1 MRACPLRQAK
11 LASPSPTSLTR
22 PYKDSTGNFLPWR
35 HAVCSVNGRMSREPV
50 PAKKNSSTG
59 REIGSNFSEPLFQTI
74 FETTGT
80 ATVIVEE
87 DMTISRANQGFERL
101 TGYSRGEVEGKKSW
115 KEFIGKSRPDSVAAH
130 HRARKIE
137 LGGLRGSYDFQILT
151 KYGDKRHVYA
161 TVAMIPGT
169 KKSVASLLD
178 VTGSVDKEKA
188 LRKSEKR
195 YRGLFET
202 LPDGFASIGLSRR
215 IIDSNPAFQAM
226 VGYTR
231 EELSGLSFYQ
241 LIPEKWRASVDRIE
255 EQILRR
261 GYSAV
266 YEKEYVRKDGTII
279 PVEVRA
285 HLLKDENGS
294 PFEIWRFVRDISER
308 KKMEEAV
315 RESEEKFRLLFEK
328 SPDAALLLDGNIF
341 VDCNEAALRLMR
353 CRGKSLLIGL
363 HPSDISPERQP
374 DGRSSL
380 EKAEDLTDIALKE
393 GVNHFEW
400 VHRDFSGEQLWV
412 DVSLTTIPIRG
423 RQMMYTM
430 WRDITKRK
438 KAEAELRESEERYRI
453 AIEHSNDG
461 VSIVS
466 GQRNVYVN
474 QRFLDILGYERPE
487 QILKGPHLL
496 GVHPDDRE
504 MVADYLRRRQRGDA
518 APVRYEFKGIR
529 KDGTKLDLE
538 TSVTRITYR
547 GKPASLA
554 YLRDITERKLAE
566 AELRRSEEKY
576 RKIFENAM
584 EGIFQTTPEG
594 RFLSV
599 NPAMARM
606 FGYESPEEIVEKVT
620 DIGSQ
625 LYANPED
632 RVRVLKLLEQENT
645 LRNVELEFLHK
656 EGFRIWVSLNY
667 SAIQDAFGNA
677 LYYEGTCINI
687 SKRKL
692 AEEALKKREKELET
706 KSLNLEEANTA
717 LKVLLKHREEDKAA
731 LENTILTNVKEMVFP
746 YIEKLKG
753 SHLNENQVTYL
764 SILESSLSEIV
775 SPLLQKMGGGYARFT
790 PMEIQVATLTRAGK
804 TSKEISAL
812 LGLSKR
818 TIDTHK
824 NNIRKKLHL
833 SNKKV
838 NLQSHLRTM

>member
-1 MRACPLRQAK
+1 
-11 LASPSPTSLTR
+11 
-22 PYKDSTGNFLPWR
+22 
-35 HAVCSVNGRMSREPV
+35 
-50 PAKKNSSTG
+50 
-59 REIGSNFSEPLFQTI
+59 
-74 FETTGT
+74 
-80 ATVIVEE
+80 
-87 DMTISRANQGFERL
+87 
-101 TGYSRGEVEGKKSW
+101 
-115 KEFIGKSRPDSVAAH
+115 
-130 HRARKIE
+130 
-137 LGGLRGSYDFQILT
+137 
-151 KYGDKRHVYA
+151 
-161 TVAMIPGT
+161 
-169 KKSVASLLD
+169 
-178 VTGSVDKEKA
+178 
-188 LRKSEKR
+188 
-195 YRGLFET
+195 
-202 LPDGFASIGLSRR
+202 
-215 IIDSNPAFQAM
+215 
-226 VGYTR
+226 
-231 EELSGLSFYQ
+231 
-241 LIPEKWRASVDRIE
+241 
-255 EQILRR
+255 
-261 GYSAV
+261 
-266 YEKEYVRKDGTII
+266 
-279 PVEVRA
+279 
-285 HLLKDENGS
+285 
-294 PFEIWRFVRDISER
+294 
-308 KKMEEAV
+308 
-315 RESEEKFRLLFEK
+315 
-328 SPDAALLLDGNIF
+328 
-341 VDCNEAALRLMR
+341 
-353 CRGKSLLIGL
+353 
-363 HPSDISPERQP
+363 
-374 DGRSSL
+374 
-380 EKAEDLTDIALKE
+380 
-393 GVNHFEW
+393 
-400 VHRDFSGEQLWV
+400 
-412 DVSLTTIPIRG
+412 
-423 RQMMYTM
+423 MMYTM

-461 VSIVS
+461 VAIIS
-466 GQRNVYVN
+466 GQRGVYVN

-538 TSVTRITYR
+538 ASVTPITYR

-606 FGYESPEEIVEKVT
+606 FGYESTEEIVEKVT

-625 LYANPED
+625 LYVNPED

-667 SAIQDAFGNA
+667 SAIQDANGNA

-775 SPLLQKMGGGYARFT
+775 SPLLQKMGAGYARFT